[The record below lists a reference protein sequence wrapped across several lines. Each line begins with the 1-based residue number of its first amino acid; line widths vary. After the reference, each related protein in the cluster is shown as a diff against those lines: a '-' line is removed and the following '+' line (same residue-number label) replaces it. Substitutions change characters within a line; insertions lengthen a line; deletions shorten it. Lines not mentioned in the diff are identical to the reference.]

1 MNAENKKIDAEMIG
15 KYLAGEATPEE
26 AMLLQDWLAH
36 QENQEEFEHYSRLW
50 NLMPASIPA
59 TVPSSQE
66 VWSQLQSNIDKKRRS
81 APVRRILIRLS
92 VAASIIAVVV
102 ILAIYFLNQRNSS
115 PLNKNEITLVR
126 HEAAD
131 EKRTDTLKDGSVI
144 TINKHSNISYGPEF
158 NNVKRELTMSGEAF
172 FNVVPDKSKPF
183 IISLDDLKVEVVGT
197 SFNVSRLP
205 LTNEIEVQ
213 VQTGIV
219 KMYTNASLL
228 MVKKG
233 QTGIYTKKDGTLKL
247 KDTIDVNSIGY
258 ATNSFYFNDISLIEA
273 CKYLSHAFNVDI
285 RIDQEK
291 FRDCRVTAQF
301 QSKSLSYILEVIN
314 ATFSTTYKKEGNT
327 IQIQG
332 NGCQ

>member
-1 MNAENKKIDAEMIG
+1 MDAENKKIDAELIG

-26 AMLLQDWLAH
+26 AMQLQDWLADL
-36 QENQEEFEHYSRLW
+36 ENQEEFEHYNRLW

-59 TVPSSQE
+59 TVPPSQE
-66 VWSQLQSNIDKKRRS
+66 VWSQLQSNINKRRS
-81 APVRRILIRLS
+81 APVRRMVTRLS

-115 PLNKNEITLVR
+115 PSNKDEITLVTR
-126 HEAAD
+126 EAAD

-144 TINKHSNISYGPEF
+144 TMNKHSHISYGPEF

-172 FNVVPDKSKPF
+172 FSVVPDKSRPF
-183 IISLDDLKVEVVGT
+183 IISLDDLTVEVVGT
-197 SFNVSRLP
+197 SFNVSRFP
-205 LTNEIEVQ
+205 LTDDIEVQ

-219 KMYTNASLL
+219 KMYTKANLL

-233 QTGIYTKKDGTLKL
+233 QTGIYTRKDGTLKL
-247 KDTIDVNSIGY
+247 KDTIDLNSIGY

-285 RIDQEK
+285 RLDQEK

-301 QSKSLSYILEVIN
+301 HSKSLNYILEVIN
-314 ATFSTTYKKEGNT
+314 ATFNCTYKREGNT
-327 IQIQG
+327 IQIHG
-332 NGCQ
+332 KGCQ

>member
-1 MNAENKKIDAEMIG
+1 
-15 KYLAGEATPEE
+15 
-26 AMLLQDWLAH
+26 
-36 QENQEEFEHYSRLW
+36 
-50 NLMPASIPA
+50 MPASVSA

-66 VWSQLQSNIDKKRRS
+66 VWSQLQSNIDKKRRP
-81 APVRRILIRLS
+81 APVRRILPRLA

-102 ILAIYFLNQRNSS
+102 VLANYFVKQQYSYSS
-115 PLNKNEITLVR
+115 NKSEIIVPR
-126 HEAAD
+126 YEAAD
-131 EKRTDTLKDGSVI
+131 EKRIDTLKDGSI
-144 TINKHSNISYGPEF
+144 IIINKYSNISYGPEF
-158 NNVKRELTMSGEAF
+158 NNVKRELSMSGEAY
-172 FNVVPDKSKPF
+172 FNVTPDKSKPF
-183 IISLDDLKVEVVGT
+183 IISLDELKVEVVGT
-197 SFNVSRLP
+197 SFNVSKHP
-205 LTNEIEVQ
+205 QGDVIDVQ

-219 KMYTNASLL
+219 KMYTKANLL

-247 KDTIDVNSIGY
+247 KDTIDLNSIGY

-285 RIDQEK
+285 RIDGDK

-301 QSKSLSYILEVIN
+301 HSKSLSYILEVID
-314 ATFSTTYKKEGNT
+314 ATFNTTYKREGDI